1 MQQPVNVYCDHTDE
15 ELFARIEQGDEE
27 AFSQVYNKY
36 HKLLYVLSYRYLM
49 NAEMAEDAVQHVFT
63 RLWEFRSELRV
74 GVSLKN
80 FLFTMTKNHI
90 LNIIRN
96 ENNALTKNYE
106 MAQAEPGIEDN
117 LIEKFEK
124 KELMS
129 LSYKALDKLLPQK
142 RDICLMKV
150 RDELTNQE
158 IADKLK
164 LSINTIK
171 THHSDALK
179 LLRVYLGKI
188 LMNEAAWNIRY
199 TLTSENTI
207 LEKVLQDLEKIAPVR
222 FRYDVVKKEVLVT
235 MKEDVKNG

>member
-1 MQQPVNVYCDHTDE
+1 MQPPVNVHSDPTDE

-27 AFSQVYNKY
+27 AFTQIYNKY

-96 ENNALTKNYE
+96 ENSALAKNYE

-117 LIEKFEK
+117 LIENLEK

-129 LSYKALDKLLPQK
+129 LFYKALDKLPPQK

-171 THHSDALK
+171 THYSDALK
-179 LLRVYLGKI
+179 LLRVSLGKMLIIVTFVI
-188 LMNEAAWNIRY
+188 LLKY
-199 TLTSENTI
+199 LC
-207 LEKVLQDLEKIAPVR
+207 V
-222 FRYDVVKKEVLVT
+222 
-235 MKEDVKNG
+235 

>member
-1 MQQPVNVYCDHTDE
+1 MRPPVNVHSDPTDE
-15 ELFARIEQGDEE
+15 ELFARVEQGDEE
-27 AFSQVYNKY
+27 AFTLIYNKY

-80 FLFTMTKNHI
+80 YLFTMTKNHI

-106 MAQAEPGIEDN
+106 MAQAAPGIEDN
-117 LIEKFEK
+117 LIENLEK

-129 LSYKALDKLLPQK
+129 LFYKALDKLPPQK

-171 THHSDALK
+171 THYSDALK
-179 LLRVYLGKI
+179 LLRVSLGKMLI
-188 LMNEAAWNIRY
+188 IVTFV
-199 TLTSENTI
+199 TL
-207 LEKVLQDLEKIAPVR
+207 LKYLCV
-222 FRYDVVKKEVLVT
+222 
-235 MKEDVKNG
+235 

>member
-1 MQQPVNVYCDHTDE
+1 MQPPVNVHSDPTDE

-27 AFSQVYNKY
+27 AFTQIYNKY

-49 NAEMAEDAVQHVFT
+49 NAEMAEDAVQHIFT

-96 ENNALTKNYE
+96 ENSALAKNYE
-106 MAQAEPGIEDN
+106 MAQAAPGVDDN
-117 LIEKFEK
+117 LIENLEK

-129 LSYKALDKLLPQK
+129 LFYKALDKLPPQK

-171 THHSDALK
+171 THYSDALK
-179 LLRVYLGKI
+179 LLRVSLGKMLIIVTFVI
-188 LMNEAAWNIRY
+188 LLKY
-199 TLTSENTI
+199 LC
-207 LEKVLQDLEKIAPVR
+207 V
-222 FRYDVVKKEVLVT
+222 
-235 MKEDVKNG
+235 

>member
-1 MQQPVNVYCDHTDE
+1 MQPPVNVHSDPTDE

-27 AFSQVYNKY
+27 AFTQIYNKY

-96 ENNALTKNYE
+96 ENNALAKNYE
-106 MAQAEPGIEDN
+106 MAQAAPGIEDN
-117 LIEKFEK
+117 LIENLEK

-129 LSYKALDKLLPQK
+129 LFYKALDKLPPQK

-171 THHSDALK
+171 THYSDALK
-179 LLRVYLGKI
+179 LLRVSLGKMLIIVTFVI
-188 LMNEAAWNIRY
+188 LLKY
-199 TLTSENTI
+199 LC
-207 LEKVLQDLEKIAPVR
+207 V
-222 FRYDVVKKEVLVT
+222 
-235 MKEDVKNG
+235 

>member
-1 MQQPVNVYCDHTDE
+1 MQPPVNVYSDHTDE

-27 AFSQVYNKY
+27 AFTQIYNKY

-74 GVSLKN
+74 GFSLKN

-96 ENNALTKNYE
+96 ENSALAKNYE

-117 LIEKFEK
+117 LIEKLEK

-129 LSYKALDKLLPQK
+129 LFYKALDKLPPQK

-171 THHSDALK
+171 THYSDALK
-179 LLRVYLGKI
+179 LLRVSLGKMLI
-188 LMNEAAWNIRY
+188 IVIFA
-199 TLTSENTI
+199 TLFKY
-207 LEKVLQDLEKIAPVR
+207 LCV
-222 FRYDVVKKEVLVT
+222 
-235 MKEDVKNG
+235 

>member
-1 MQQPVNVYCDHTDE
+1 MQPPVNVHSDPTDE

-27 AFSQVYNKY
+27 AFTQIYNKY

-96 ENNALTKNYE
+96 ENNALAKNYE
-106 MAQAEPGIEDN
+106 MAQAAPGIDDN
-117 LIEKFEK
+117 LIENLEK

-129 LSYKALDKLLPQK
+129 LFYKALDKLPPQK

-171 THHSDALK
+171 THYSDALK
-179 LLRVYLGKI
+179 LLRVSLGKMLI
-188 LMNEAAWNIRY
+188 IVTFV
-199 TLTSENTI
+199 TL
-207 LEKVLQDLEKIAPVR
+207 LKYLCV
-222 FRYDVVKKEVLVT
+222 
-235 MKEDVKNG
+235 

>member
-1 MQQPVNVYCDHTDE
+1 MQPPVNVHSDPTDE

-27 AFSQVYNKY
+27 AFTQIYNKY

-96 ENNALTKNYE
+96 ENNALAKNYE
-106 MAQAEPGIEDN
+106 MAQAAPGVDDN
-117 LIEKFEK
+117 LIENLEK

-129 LSYKALDKLLPQK
+129 LFYKALDKLPPQK

-171 THHSDALK
+171 THYSDALK
-179 LLRVYLGKI
+179 LLRVSLGKMLIIVTFVI
-188 LMNEAAWNIRY
+188 LLKY
-199 TLTSENTI
+199 LC
-207 LEKVLQDLEKIAPVR
+207 V
-222 FRYDVVKKEVLVT
+222 
-235 MKEDVKNG
+235 

>member
-1 MQQPVNVYCDHTDE
+1 MQPPVNVYSDHTDE

-27 AFSQVYNKY
+27 AFTQIYNKY

-96 ENNALTKNYE
+96 ENSALAKNYE

-117 LIEKFEK
+117 LIEKLEK

-129 LSYKALDKLLPQK
+129 LFYKALDKLPPQK

-150 RDELTNQE
+150 RDELTNRE
-158 IADKLK
+158 IAEKMK
-164 LSINTIK
+164 LSVNTIK
-171 THHSDALK
+171 THYSDALK
-179 LLRVYLGKI
+179 LLRVSLGKMLI
-188 LMNEAAWNIRY
+188 IVIFA
-199 TLTSENTI
+199 TLFKY
-207 LEKVLQDLEKIAPVR
+207 LCV
-222 FRYDVVKKEVLVT
+222 
-235 MKEDVKNG
+235 